1 MTLSTTD
8 LVVSGTP
15 VAPQRAVGQKPIN
28 HIRNLKYDSNRLS
41 ISGRFKAAHRTIQC
55 AHCLILLP
63 AEPLSGPIMQRR
75 CSVMAKVRPRI
86 GSELLIVG
94 TDYDRNAHA
103 IASVFDLLRQQAFR
117 RASSDA
123 SDIVPSPNTLIHFCG
138 DKHIPALLDI
148 CGTGGPSLGR
158 YGISADRPSS
168 HEPSRHRRILA
179 CWSSGVRVGAKAGW
193 RQLCQIC
200 QMGDAETARLLD

>member
-1 MTLSTTD
+1 MSER
-8 LVVSGTP
+8 P
-15 VAPQRAVGQKPIN
+15 
-28 HIRNLKYDSNRLS
+28 
-41 ISGRFKAAHRTIQC
+41 
-55 AHCLILLP
+55 LL
-63 AEPLSGPIMQRR
+63 
-75 CSVMAKVRPRI
+75 
-86 GSELLIVG
+86 
-94 TDYDRNAHA
+94 
-103 IASVFDLLRQQAFR
+103 R

-148 CGTGGPSLGR
+148 CGTGGPSLRR
-158 YGISADRPSS
+158 YRISADRPSS

-200 QMGDAETARLLD
+200 QMGDVENRKIARLRKRRSQLQGKVASGSQPGLNQRTKATGTV